1 LSISSSLR
9 IALGRAEITNH
20 PRRRLASIVQGVVTG
35 LASRVIGIFVSLLS
49 VPLTIGYLGSER
61 YGVWVLLSSLLAW
74 VRLADLGI
82 GGGLTSAIAR
92 ALGSERPDLVR
103 AHVSTAFALLAAISV
118 VLGLFVVLVWPW
130 IDWSAIFGINAEDAR
145 LEAPPAVAASI
156 AIFLLA
162 FPLSIVG
169 TSYNAVQEGKLANY
183 WGMAGNIASLFALVV
198 VTHTRGGLVWLV
210 IAVSGTGLVMNILSG
225 VWFFTRCKP
234 GMAPQIRAVRR
245 ESIRGLMQIGVPFFL
260 IQIMALVVFQ
270 TDNLIIGHFLGA
282 AQVPSYSL
290 TYNLFG
296 YTSLVQSI
304 GFSYFWVAYTD
315 AIVRHDIDWVRRT
328 FRLNL
333 ALSLGFTLAAVVP
346 LIFIARPF
354 IMMWTGGAVV
364 PSLDLVL
371 WIAAWSM
378 INALCSPIASLLA
391 AGSQMK
397 AQLIYG
403 AVAMVTN
410 IFLSIYLVKLWG
422 ITGTIAAT
430 VIAYAIFV
438 CIPTIVDSEL
448 LLRRLRLGAACRVEQ
463 TPNI

>member
-1 LSISSSLR
+1 LSIGSSLR

-20 PRRRLASIVQGVVTG
+20 PHRRLASIVQGVVTG
-35 LASRVIGIFVSLLS
+35 LASRVVGIFVSLLS
-49 VPLTIGYLGSER
+49 VPLTIGYLGPER

-82 GGGLTSAIAR
+82 GSGLTSAIAR

-103 AHVSTAFALLAAISV
+103 AHVSTAFALLTAISV
-118 VLGLFVVLVWPW
+118 VLGLFVVLAWPW

-145 LEAPPAVAASI
+145 LETPPAVAASI
-156 AIFLLA
+156 AIFLLV

-225 VWFFTRCKP
+225 VWFFTRCRP
-234 GMAPQIRAVRR
+234 GMAPQIRAIRR
-245 ESIRGLMQIGVPFFL
+245 ESIRGLMQVGVPFFL

-290 TYNLFG
+290 TYSLFG
-296 YTSLVQSI
+296 YTSLIQSI
-304 GFSYFWVAYTD
+304 GFNYFWVAYTD
-315 AIVRHDIDWVRRT
+315 AIVRRDIDWVRRT

-333 ALSLGFTLAAVVP
+333 ASSLGFTLAAVVP

-354 IMMWTGGAVV
+354 IKLWAGAAVV

-371 WIAAWSM
+371 WMAAWSM
-378 INALCSPIASLLA
+378 INALCSPIACLLA
-391 AGSQMK
+391 AAAHMR
-397 AQLIYG
+397 AQVIYS
-403 AVAMVTN
+403 AVSAIIN
-410 IFLSIYLVKLWG
+410 IALSIYLVGLWG
-422 ITGTIAAT
+422 ITGVVAGK
-430 VIAYAIFV
+430 VISYMLFICVPASID
-438 CIPTIVDSEL
+438 ISL
-448 LLRRLRLGAACRVEQ
+448 LLRKLRNAM
-463 TPNI
+463 

>member
-1 LSISSSLR
+1 MSIGSSLR

-20 PRRRLASIVQGVVTG
+20 PHRRLASIVQGVVTG
-35 LASRVIGIFVSLLS
+35 LASRVVGIFVSLLS
-49 VPLTIGYLGSER
+49 VPLTIGYLGPER

-82 GGGLTSAIAR
+82 GSGLTSAIAR

-103 AHVSTAFALLAAISV
+103 AHVSTAFALLTAISV
-118 VLGLFVVLVWPW
+118 VLGLFVVLAWPW

-145 LEAPPAVAASI
+145 LETPPAVAASI
-156 AIFLLA
+156 AIFLLV

-225 VWFFTRCKP
+225 VWFFTRCRP
-234 GMAPQIRAVRR
+234 GMAPQIRAIRR
-245 ESIRGLMQIGVPFFL
+245 ESIRGLMQVGVPFFL

-290 TYNLFG
+290 TYSLFG
-296 YTSLVQSI
+296 YTSLIQSI
-304 GFSYFWVAYTD
+304 GFNYFWVAYTD
-315 AIVRHDIDWVRRT
+315 AIVRRDIDWVRRT

-333 ALSLGFTLAAVVP
+333 ASSLGFTLAAVVP

-354 IMMWTGGAVV
+354 IKLWAGAAVV

-371 WIAAWSM
+371 WMAAWSM
-378 INALCSPIASLLA
+378 INALCSPIACLLA
-391 AGSQMK
+391 AAAHMR
-397 AQLIYG
+397 AQVIYS
-403 AVAMVTN
+403 AVSAIIN
-410 IFLSIYLVKLWG
+410 IALSIYLVGLWG
-422 ITGTIAAT
+422 ITGVVAGK
-430 VIAYAIFV
+430 VISYMLFICVPASID
-438 CIPTIVDSEL
+438 ISL
-448 LLRRLRLGAACRVEQ
+448 LLRKLRNAM
-463 TPNI
+463 